1 MSSSVATLPEHG
13 RDRRTGPAA
22 SVLIGLLHAYQR
34 WVSPLFMPH
43 CRYYPSCSSYAVTAV
58 SRHGALRGG
67 WLAMRRLSRCHP
79 WHAGG
84 VDPVP
89 DSSNAVSTS
98 KPGRSH

>member
-1 MSSSVATLPEHG
+1 MSATIPAVAEG
-13 RDRRTGPAA
+13 DRGRRTGPAA
-22 SVLIGLLHAYQR
+22 TVIVSLLRAYQR

-58 SRHGALRGG
+58 TRYGAGRGG
-67 WLAMRRLSRCHP
+67 WLAIRRLSRCHP

-89 DSSNAVSTS
+89 DHAE
-98 KPGRSH
+98 PERSQRWGS